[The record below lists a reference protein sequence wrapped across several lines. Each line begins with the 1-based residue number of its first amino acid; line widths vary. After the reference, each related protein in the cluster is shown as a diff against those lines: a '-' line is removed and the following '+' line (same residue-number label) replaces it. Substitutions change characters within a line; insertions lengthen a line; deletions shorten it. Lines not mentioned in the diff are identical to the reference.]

1 MADAPRRSPALSALF
16 SLAWTAFEAAL
27 LAAGLGGFERLARDP
42 RAIVLLAIFAATGL
56 LLSVRRPTRAH
67 DTTVKRPDPFAM
79 TVLFV
84 IPLVTPMV
92 AAWGARAA
100 LFTLPHANTVSWCG
114 VTFVA
119 VGLAVRIA
127 AMFQLGPRFSP
138 LVSVQ
143 REHALETRGLYA
155 FVRHP
160 GYFGALLAALGN
172 AVAFGSALALPLP
185 ALMLAAQLARIRS
198 EEALMAE
205 RFGDEW
211 RAYAR
216 RTGALLPRPA
226 KRA

>member
-1 MADAPRRSPALSALF
+1 MADAPRRPPALSALF
-16 SLAWTAFEAAL
+16 SLAWTALEAAL
-27 LAAGLGGFERLARDP
+27 LAAGLGGFERLVRDP
-42 RAIVLLAIFAATGL
+42 RALTLLASFALTGL
-56 LLSVRRPTRAH
+56 LLSVRRPTRSH
-67 DTTVKRPDPFAM
+67 DTTERRPDPFAM

-92 AAWGARAA
+92 AAYGARAA

-114 VTFVA
+114 VAMVA
-119 VGLAVRIA
+119 AGLAVRISA
-127 AMFQLGPRFSP
+127 IFQLGARFSP

-143 REHALETRGLYA
+143 REHALETHGLYA

-172 AVAFGSALALPLP
+172 SVAFGSALALPLP
-185 ALMLAAQLARIRS
+185 VLMLAAQLARIRS

-216 RTGALLPRPA
+216 RTGALLPRLP
-226 KRA
+226 KRG